1 MFQKIL
7 ITLSMSTVLLM
18 ALAQDEM
25 VPQKVIEKLEL
36 KNDKVYIIDF
46 FASWCKSCKK
56 ELPLMVNLQNQID
69 QNSTELIGVDV
80 DESLEDAQSFQ
91 ESLALNFKVVNDT
104 NNELIGLF
112 DPVGMPSVFIV
123 KELKI
128 VAVLTGAR
136 ENIDRVILDGLKDL
150 K

>member
-1 MFQKIL
+1 
-7 ITLSMSTVLLM
+7 MSTVLLM
-18 ALAQDEM
+18 ALTQDEM
-25 VPQKVIEKLEL
+25 VPQKVIEQLEL
-36 KNDKVYIIDF
+36 KSDKVYIIDF

-69 QNSTELIGVDV
+69 QNSTEIIGVDV

-91 ESLALNFKVVNDT
+91 ASLALNFRVVNDT
-104 NNELIGLF
+104 NNELIELF
-112 DPVGMPSVFIV
+112 DPVGMPSIFIV

-128 VAVLTGAR
+128 VAVLTGAK
-136 ENIDRVILDGLKDL
+136 ENIDKIIIDGLKDL

>member
-1 MFQKIL
+1 MFHKIL

-18 ALAQDEM
+18 ALTQDEM

-36 KNDKVYIIDF
+36 NKDKVYIIDF

-56 ELPLMVNLQNQID
+56 ELPLMVNLQNKID
-69 QNSTELIGVDV
+69 QNSTEIIGVDV

-91 ESLALNFKVVNDT
+91 ESLSLNFKVLNDPS
-104 NNELIGLF
+104 NDLVEVF
-112 DPVGMPSVFIV
+112 DPVGMPSIFIV

-128 VAVLTGAR
+128 VSVLTGAK